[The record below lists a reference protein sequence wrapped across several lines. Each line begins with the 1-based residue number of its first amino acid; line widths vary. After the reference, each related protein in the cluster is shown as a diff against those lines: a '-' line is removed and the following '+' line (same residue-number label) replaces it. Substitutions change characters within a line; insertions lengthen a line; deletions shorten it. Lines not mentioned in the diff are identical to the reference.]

1 MVHLQRQLFVH
12 STLFRTWNDM
22 RSEFLKR
29 RIIKDKADYE
39 IFVFHV
45 FRHTCATN
53 LASNLRV
60 PVTTISEILG
70 HKAIATTMK
79 YAHAKPDHIID
90 VMK

>member
-1 MVHLQRQLFVH
+1 
-12 STLFRTWNDM
+12 M

-79 YAHAKPDHIID
+79 YAHAKPDHVSK
-90 VMK
+90 VMMSLGCYNSNAA